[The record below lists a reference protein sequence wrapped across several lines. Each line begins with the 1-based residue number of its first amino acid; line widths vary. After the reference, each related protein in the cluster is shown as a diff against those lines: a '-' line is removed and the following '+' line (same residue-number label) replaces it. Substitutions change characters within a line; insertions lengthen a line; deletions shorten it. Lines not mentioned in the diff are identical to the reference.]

1 LYRIA
6 ASQYGGHLYIVMS
19 NASSYTAAQQ
29 AAASMTYNGW
39 PAYLATID
47 SADEYQY
54 LSWVL
59 RARNAYVSGS
69 DASSEGIWV
78 LTDGPNAGQTLPF
91 LPWTYGEPSGGTG
104 QNCLA
109 LAGTD
114 GLLSVNCSAGN
125 MDYVVEIIRMMFG
138 IHKC

>member
-1 LYRIA
+1 
-6 ASQYGGHLYIVMS
+6 MS
-19 NASSYTAAQQ
+19 NASSYAAAQQ
-29 AAASMTYNGW
+29 AAASLTYNGW

-47 SADEYQY
+47 SAEEYQY

-69 DASSEGIWV
+69 DATSEGTW
-78 LTDGPNAGQTLPF
+78 LYTNGPNAGQPLPF
-91 LPWTYGEPSGGTG
+91 MPWTYGEPSGGTG

-114 GLLSVNCSAGN
+114 GLLDVNCSTGS
-125 MDYVVEIIRMMFG
+125 MDYVVEIIRMLCWSVT
-138 IHKC
+138 HSE